1 MATTKYFGGDSTFES
16 ALNGDQ
22 KGFFFFF
29 FSLYAGAELWR
40 RRSGGLLAPTRP
52 SRQLF

>member
-1 MATTKYFGGDSTFES
+1 MAATKYFVAGSTFES

-22 KGFFFFF
+22 KVFFFFLF
-29 FSLYAGAELWR
+29 LDAGAELWR
-40 RRSGGLLAPTRP
+40 RGSGGLLAPTRP